1 MSDTHVDKDKVIY
14 IDYDKIL
21 SLGITE
27 AVMVTISVGSVAGI
41 GSVVGASPVLAIQQ
55 ALKVLQKFKPT
66 LTQSVI
72 KIIKTGKEQ
81 GASKMKLEMNKT
93 TAVGLNVGLIKKGV
107 DTDTTIGVKTENRIV
122 LEIEY
127 K

>member
-1 MSDTHVDKDKVIY
+1 MSDTHVDKDKVIH

-27 AVMVTISVGSVAGI
+27 AAMGTISGVGSVAGV
-41 GSVVGASPVLAIQQ
+41 GSVLAIQQ

-93 TAVGLNVGLIKKGV
+93 TAAGLNVGLIKKGV

>member
-1 MSDTHVDKDKVIY
+1 MSDTHVDKDKVIH

-27 AVMVTISVGSVAGI
+27 AAMVTISGV

-55 ALKVLQKFKPT
+55 ALKVFQKFKPT